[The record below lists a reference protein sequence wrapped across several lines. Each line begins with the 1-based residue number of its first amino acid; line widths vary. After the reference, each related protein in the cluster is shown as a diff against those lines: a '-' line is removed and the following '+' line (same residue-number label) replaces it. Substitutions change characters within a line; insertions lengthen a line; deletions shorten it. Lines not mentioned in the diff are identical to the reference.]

1 MLLGRI
7 CIYKGVVQVW
17 HDKSRTD
24 FIFNHFKIIKAE
36 NNGLKIEVA
45 AKMAEE

>member
-1 MLLGRI
+1 MI
-7 CIYKGVVQVW
+7 KAEQIY
-17 HDKSRTD
+17 